1 MKNKVLFF
9 ATIFLM
15 LFLVTGC
22 GKSDAV
28 KFKEEYES
36 LNGTVSASG
45 KEIRSITIDKDNP
58 MIYKSA
64 DDIVKMIENKE
75 TFVVYFGFPACPWC
89 RSVLPT
95 LLDVS
100 KDLGLDKIYYVD
112 VLEIRD
118 TLKVNDN
125 KEVVVDKKGTDAYY
139 KLLELLDNV
148 LSDYNLSDSEG
159 NKVEA
164 NEKRIYAPNVV
175 GIFNGKALELTTGI
189 SSLQTDGY
197 MDLTDEMI
205 KETEGLF
212 RCVIKCVL
220 DSNPTCSIDKAC

>member
-175 GIFNGKALELTTGI
+175 GISNGKALELTTGI

-220 DSNPTCSIDKAC
+220 DSNPACSIDKAC

>member
-139 KLLELLDNV
+139 KLLELKPKINKIKVPTLFIF
-148 LSDYNLSDSEG
+148 SEDDPFS
-159 NKVEA
+159 NPDWIPVKDI
-164 NEKRIYAPNVV
+164 EKSKYVA
-175 GIFNGKALELTTGI
+175 FLTTKEGGHTGFCQGWDAKV
-189 SSLQTDGY
+189 SYSEEVSLDFCNTLKK
-197 MDLTDEMI
+197 M
-205 KETEGLF
+205 KE
-212 RCVIKCVL
+212 
-220 DSNPTCSIDKAC
+220 

>member
-175 GIFNGKALELTTGI
+175 GISNGKALELTTGI

-220 DSNPTCSIDKAC
+220 DSSPTCSIDKAC

>member
-159 NKVEA
+159 NKVET

-175 GIFNGKALELTTGI
+175 GISNGKALELTTGI